1 VIDVSFFQVPLEP
14 PLTSREWGFYL
25 HVFPHNTPETNID
38 HKGEDK
44 MPEQESK
51 QLSKN
56 EQAIRNWSAPHISL
70 DILAVATGLLLVLLV
85 RLGAIKHI
93 PW

>member
-1 VIDVSFFQVPLEP
+1 M
-14 PLTSREWGFYL
+14 T
-25 HVFPHNTPETNID
+25 
-38 HKGEDK
+38 
-44 MPEQESK
+44 EQESK

-56 EQAIRNWSAPHISL
+56 KQAIRNGSAPHISL